1 MVTALELFAEKGYYA
16 SSINDIADN
25 AGISKGLLYNYFS
38 GKEDLLKAI
47 VVNGLEDITEIF
59 DPNKDGF
66 LSDDEFEFF
75 IDQIFDVLKNNISF
89 WRLYYS
95 LLMKSEVVN
104 IIKEP
109 MIEFMAPF
117 LKTLTDYYK
126 RHGKENPEACAVFF
140 GSVLDGI
147 TLNYITA
154 PELYPLND
162 LKKILN
168 EKLK

>member
-1 MVTALELFAEKGYYA
+1 MLSALELFAENGYYPT
-16 SSINDIADN
+16 SVNDIADK

-47 VVNGLEDITEIF
+47 IVNGLQDIIEIF

-66 LSDDEFEFF
+66 LTDDEFEFF
-75 IDQIFDVLKNNISF
+75 IDQIFEVLKNNIRF

-109 MIEFMAPF
+109 MAEFMSPF
-117 LKTLTDYYK
+117 LNTLTDYYK
-126 RHGKENPEACAVFF
+126 RHEKENPVANAIFF

-147 TLNYITA
+147 TLNYITD

-162 LKKILN
+162 LKKLLK